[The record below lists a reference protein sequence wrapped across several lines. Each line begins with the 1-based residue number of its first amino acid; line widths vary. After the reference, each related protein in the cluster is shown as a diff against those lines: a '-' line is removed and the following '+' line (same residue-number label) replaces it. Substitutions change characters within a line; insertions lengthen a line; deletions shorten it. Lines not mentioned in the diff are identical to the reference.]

1 MRKFLL
7 LCVAFTMSLGIQ
19 SQALKKA
26 VEVTTPGT
34 LLELLGDDAASVTD
48 LTISGKINSTDLNA
62 FMKTPLIEVI
72 DMLNAEIVG
81 SDGVATNTIPSYSM
95 SYTSTL
101 KKFVLPKGTTTI
113 GNNGFYK
120 CEKLEEVVAN
130 EGLLKINSR
139 AFMSCY
145 ALSKFNFPST
155 LQSIGT
161 SAFYKSALTEFVAP
175 AGLTTLG
182 DDVFYAS
189 KLTKVS
195 LNAALATMG
204 KGLFAGC
211 TALQTIAVDP
221 ENKAF
226 TVQDGVLFSA
236 DIATLYAYPQADTR
250 TSYATPSTVTVIKSS
265 AFDCA
270 EKLEELRINE
280 GVEAITNSMCYGD
293 KGLLKLYLPSTVKT
307 IDVGAFDACS
317 NLAEF
322 HIRAV
327 TPPVAETGAFGVMFP
342 NYKMNLYVPV
352 GSLDAYKAAPEWDD
366 AFLTYNEEGEQTGV
380 EDVAA
385 SKQVASV
392 EYYSVSGIKNAE
404 PVDGVN
410 IKVVRYTDGSLQT
423 SKFVK

>member
-1 MRKFLL
+1 
-7 LCVAFTMSLGIQ
+7 MSLGIQ

-161 SAFYKSALTEFVAP
+161 SAFYKSALT
-175 AGLTTLG
+175 
-182 DDVFYAS
+182 
-189 KLTKVS
+189 
-195 LNAALATMG
+195 
-204 KGLFAGC
+204 
-211 TALQTIAVDP
+211 
-221 ENKAF
+221 
-226 TVQDGVLFSA
+226 
-236 DIATLYAYPQADTR
+236 
-250 TSYATPSTVTVIKSS
+250 
-265 AFDCA
+265 
-270 EKLEELRINE
+270 
-280 GVEAITNSMCYGD
+280 
-293 KGLLKLYLPSTVKT
+293 
-307 IDVGAFDACS
+307 
-317 NLAEF
+317 
-322 HIRAV
+322 
-327 TPPVAETGAFGVMFP
+327 
-342 NYKMNLYVPV
+342 
-352 GSLDAYKAAPEWDD
+352 
-366 AFLTYNEEGEQTGV
+366 
-380 EDVAA
+380 
-385 SKQVASV
+385 
-392 EYYSVSGIKNAE
+392 
-404 PVDGVN
+404 
-410 IKVVRYTDGSLQT
+410 
-423 SKFVK
+423 

>member
-1 MRKFLL
+1 M
-7 LCVAFTMSLGIQ
+7 
-19 SQALKKA
+19 
-26 VEVTTPGT
+26 
-34 LLELLGDDAASVTD
+34 
-48 LTISGKINSTDLNA
+48 
-62 FMKTPLIEVI
+62 
-72 DMLNAEIVG
+72 
-81 SDGVATNTIPSYSM
+81 
-95 SYTSTL
+95 

-204 KGLFAGC
+204 KGMFAGC

-307 IDVGAFDACS
+307 IDVGAFD
-317 NLAEF
+317 
-322 HIRAV
+322 
-327 TPPVAETGAFGVMFP
+327 
-342 NYKMNLYVPV
+342 
-352 GSLDAYKAAPEWDD
+352 
-366 AFLTYNEEGEQTGV
+366 EEGEQTGV

-392 EYYSVSGIKNAE
+392 EYYSISGIKNAE

>member
-1 MRKFLL
+1 
-7 LCVAFTMSLGIQ
+7 
-19 SQALKKA
+19 
-26 VEVTTPGT
+26 
-34 LLELLGDDAASVTD
+34 
-48 LTISGKINSTDLNA
+48 
-62 FMKTPLIEVI
+62 MKTPLIEVI

-204 KGLFAGC
+204 KGMFAGC

-250 TSYATPSTVTVIKSS
+250 TSYATPSTVTVIKGS